1 MPDRPTYFIVLN
13 SGSGRDD
20 AAPREAAIRSEL
32 DSAGAKYELLVVD
45 DAAKLSAVA
54 QSAVAKA
61 QACDG
66 CVVAAGGDGTINAVA
81 QQVLG
86 SGCRFGV
93 LPQGTFNFFG
103 RTHGIDADPAAA
115 VRALLAG
122 QEESAQVGLING
134 KLFLVNAS
142 LGLYPD
148 LLEDREAA
156 KHKFGRSRAVA
167 MVSGLRSLIRSRHQ
181 LQLQLESNGA
191 TVTRRTPTLVL
202 GNNHLQLAKIGV
214 DESAAVET
222 GQLVGIMVRPI
233 GSWAL
238 LGLAVRGVLGRLGDA
253 NNVDTFTF
261 SRLAIEVGR
270 SGRARLVKVAV
281 DGEIVWLRSP
291 LIVEVAATALRLIA
305 PPPSMQTAEANGGEG
320 AA

>member
-1 MPDRPTYFIVLN
+1 MPDRPAYFIVLN
-13 SGSGRDD
+13 SGSGHAD
-20 AAPREAAIRSEL
+20 AAPREVAIRAEL

-45 DAAKLSAVA
+45 DAAKLSEIA

-61 QACDG
+61 RACDG

-103 RTHGIDADPAAA
+103 RTHGIEADPSAAT
-115 VRALLAG
+115 RALLAG
-122 QEESAQVGLING
+122 EEVPAQAGLING

-148 LLEDREAA
+148 LLEDREEA
-156 KHKFGRSRAVA
+156 KHKFGRSRAIA
-167 MVSGLRSLIRSRHQ
+167 MVAGLCSLIRSRHQ
-181 LQLQLESNGA
+181 LQLRLESNGE

-233 GSWAL
+233 GTWAL

-253 NNVDTFTF
+253 ENVDTFTF
-261 SRLAIEVGR
+261 SRLTIEVGR
-270 SGRARLVKVAV
+270 SGRARPVKVAV

-291 LIVEVAATALRLIA
+291 LVVEVAPTALRLIV
-305 PPPSMQTAEANGGEG
+305 PPASMQTAEVNGGEG